1 MQYRAN
7 KNSIVFNFQNYGQSN
22 VRNAIVPF
30 SEGLPN
36 VRKSI
41 AVAAKGKV
49 TSGCSSPKATMS
61 KVTFGS
67 PSPNQRRANQ
77 CSEVLRR
84 TSEGQSNFL
93 VCYNLAI

>member
-7 KNSIVFNFQNYGQSN
+7 KNSIVFNFQGEGQSN
-22 VRNAIVPF
+22 VPNAIVPF

-49 TSGCSSPKATMS
+49 RFGSSSPKATMS

-67 PSPNQRRANQ
+67 PSPNQRWANQ
-77 CSEVLRR
+77 CSEAHRR
-84 TSEGQSNFL
+84 TEQ
-93 VCYNLAI
+93 